1 MLNFV
6 INSQKFFFIFYP
18 YLICFGCIINIIITI
33 VDLIQ
38 SKNIIISSRFIP
50 TRALFIP
57 WAPTCAH
64 SLQPT
69 WICQFSRDGNNL
81 FFLPSLYYCIFLSFI
96 FFFFLLFYSF
106 ILLSVWEI
114 FYPDNFFFF
123 FFWKWSTHTRKKG
136 EKKIV
141 FKKLHRLLARWKN
154 GKEKKRKLLFSS
166 RRSLFLKYEKI
177 LALARHEHLWR
188 GATRE

>member
-96 FFFFLLFYSF
+96 FFFFFYYFTLLYYCRFGKFF
-106 ILLSVWEI
+106 ILI
-114 FYPDNFFFF
+114 TFFFF
-123 FFWKWSTHTRKKG
+123 FFESEAHTQ
-136 EKKIV
+136 EK
-141 FKKLHRLLARWKN
+141 
-154 GKEKKRKLLFSS
+154 KEKKKLFS
-166 RRSLFLKYEKI
+166 KNYTDYWHAEKMGRKKKENYCFPR
-177 LALARHEHLWR
+177 AGRYF
-188 GATRE
+188 